1 MKRKALKK
9 ELNEELMPV
18 AWHPKRWWDWC
29 LPEDEKKDILLN
41 NTFNESVVY
50 NMEVLEH
57 FGTGNSA

>member
-29 LPEDEKKDILLN
+29 LPEDEKKDILLS